1 MKIRNIPFGYT
12 MENGKILLHPT
23 ESQAVQEIFSDYLDG
38 QSLLKIAESL
48 NERQV
53 EYLPEVAGWNKAR
66 LKRIIED
73 KRYIGSD
80 SYPSII
86 EQRIYEKAQA
96 VRASRNTQ
104 KSLDRTA
111 DIFKLQLPV
120 LCEKCGASMYRKHDG
135 RTTFGEKWV
144 CKDCGAVIKI
154 SDEAFLSAITECINT
169 LIAKPS
175 LLQSEPI
182 PDEPPVEVIRLKNEI
197 GRMLDSPTIEKEPLK
212 NRIFEYA
219 SLLYENLDTTQRIT
233 EMIRAT
239 LQRTR
244 PLSCYNGELTAEIAA
259 AITLHADKTVS
270 LTLKNGQQIR
280 KERTDGSSITETG
293 AHHRPDHT
301 AGECAQHTEHYQAGS
316 RLLPR
321 IHQAGRTAQQL

>member
-1 MKIRNIPFGYT
+1 MKTRNIPFGYT
-12 MENGKILLHPT
+12 MENGKIIFHPT
-23 ESQAVQEIFSDYLDG
+23 ESQAVQDIFSDYLDG
-38 QSLLKIAESL
+38 QSLLKIAQRL

-80 SYPSII
+80 GYPPII
-86 EQRIYEKAQA
+86 EQSIYNKAQA

-120 LCEKCGASMYRKHDG
+120 LCEKCGEPMQRKHDS
-135 RTTFGEKWV
+135 RTTYQEKWV
-144 CKDCGAVIKI
+144 CKSCDKVIKI
-154 SDEAFLSAITECINT
+154 SDDAFLSAITECINY
-169 LIAKPS
+169 LIAKPNI
-175 LLQSEPI
+175 LQGDPT
-182 PDEPPVEVIRLKNEI
+182 PTEPPVEVIRLKNEI
-197 GRMLDSPTIEKEPLK
+197 GRMLDSPAIEKEPLK

-219 SLLYENLDTTQRIT
+219 SLVYETLDTTQRIT

-239 LQRTR
+239 LQRTG
-244 PLSCYNGELTAEIAA
+244 PISCHNGELTAKIAA
-259 AITLHADKTVS
+259 AIILHADKTVS

-280 KERTDGSSITETG
+280 KEKNDATDSTHIAKEST
-293 AHHRPDHT
+293 HHCSDYT
-301 AGECAQHTEHYQAGS
+301 AGECAQHTKHYQTGS
-316 RLLPR
+316 RLLPSVY
-321 IHQAGRTAQQL
+321 QTGRTA

>member
-12 MENGKILLHPT
+12 MENGKIICHPT
-23 ESQAVQEIFSDYLDG
+23 ESQVVQDIFSDYLDG

-80 SYPSII
+80 SYPPII
-86 EQRIYEKAQA
+86 ERSIYEKTQA
-96 VRASRNTQ
+96 VRVSRNTQ
-104 KSLDRTA
+104 KNLDRTA
-111 DIFKLQLPV
+111 DIFKMQLPV
-120 LCEKCGASMYRKHDG
+120 LCEKCGEPMQRKHDG
-135 RTTFGEKWV
+135 RTTYQEKWV
-144 CKDCGAVIKI
+144 CKGCGEVIKI
-154 SDEAFLSAITECINT
+154 SDDAFLSAITECINF

-175 LLQSEPI
+175 ILHSEPT
-182 PDEPPVEVIRLKNEI
+182 PHKPPMEVIRLKKEI
-197 GRMLDSPTIEKEPLK
+197 GRMLDSPAIEKEPLK

-219 SLLYENLDTTQRIT
+219 SLLYEQLDTTERIT
-233 EMIRAT
+233 ERIRAT

-244 PLSCYNGELTAEIAA
+244 PLSCYNEELTVEIAA

-280 KERTDGSSITETG
+280 KEKSDGSSITETG
-293 AHHRPDHT
+293 AHHCPDHT

-321 IHQAGRTAQQL
+321 IHQAG

>member
-1 MKIRNIPFGYT
+1 MKTRNIPFGYR
-12 MENGKILLHPT
+12 MENGKIVLHTT
-23 ESQAVQEIFSDYLDG
+23 ESQAVKDIFSDYLGG
-38 QSLLKIAESL
+38 QSLLKIAQSL

-53 EYLPEVAGWNKAR
+53 EYLPGTTGWNKAR

-73 KRYIGSD
+73 KRYIGG

-86 EQRIYEKAQA
+86 EQSIYDKAQA

-111 DIFKLQLPV
+111 DIFRLQLPV
-120 LCEKCGASMYRKHDG
+120 LCEKCGEPMQRRHDS

-144 CKDCGAVIKI
+144 CKSCGEVIKI
-154 SDEAFLSAITECINT
+154 SDDVFLSAITECINY
-169 LIAKPS
+169 LIAKPNI
-175 LLQSEPI
+175 LQGDPT
-182 PDEPPVEVIRLKNEI
+182 PTEPPVEVIRLKNEI
-197 GRMLDSPTIEKEPLK
+197 GQMLDSPAIEKEPLK

-219 SLLYENLDTTQRIT
+219 SLVYETLDTTQRIT

-244 PLSCYNGELTAEIAA
+244 SLSYYDGELTMKIAS

-270 LTLKNGQQIR
+270 LTLKNGQRIR
-280 KERTDGSSITETG
+280 KEKNDATDSTHIAKEST
-293 AHHRPDHT
+293 HHCSDYT
-301 AGECAQHTEHYQAGS
+301 AGECAQHTKHYQTGS
-316 RLLPR
+316 RLLPG
-321 IHQAGRTAQQL
+321 IHQAGRTA

>member
-12 MENGKILLHPT
+12 MENGKIIFHPT
-23 ESQAVQEIFSDYLDG
+23 ESQAVQDIFSDYLDG
-38 QSLLKIAESL
+38 QSLLKIAKSL
-48 NERQV
+48 NEQQV

-80 SYPSII
+80 GYPPII
-86 EQRIYEKAQA
+86 EQGVYDKAQA

-104 KSLDRTA
+104 KNLDRTA
-111 DIFKLQLPV
+111 DIFKMQLPV
-120 LCEKCGASMYRKHDG
+120 LCEECGASMYRKHDS
-135 RTTFGEKWV
+135 RTTFGEKWA
-144 CKDCGAVIKI
+144 CKTCGEVIKI
-154 SDEAFLSAITECINT
+154 SDDAFLSAITECINY

-175 LLQSEPI
+175 ILQYDPT

-219 SLLYENLDTTQRIT
+219 SLLYVNLDTAQRIT
-233 EMIRAT
+233 EIIRAT

-244 PLSCYNGELTAEIAA
+244 SLSCYNGELTAEIAST
-259 AITLHADKTVS
+259 ITLHADKTVS

-280 KERTDGSSITETG
+280 KEKTDATDSADTAKES

-316 RLLPR
+316 RLLPS
-321 IHQAGRTAQQL
+321 IH

>member
-12 MENGKILLHPT
+12 MENGKIIIYPT
-23 ESQAVQEIFSDYLDG
+23 ESQTVQEIFSDYLDG

-48 NERQV
+48 NERHV
-53 EYLPEVAGWNKAR
+53 EYLPETTGWNKAR

-80 SYPSII
+80 SYPPII
-86 EQRIYEKAQA
+86 EQKIYDKAQA

-120 LCEKCGASMYRKHDG
+120 FCEKCGEPMQRKHDS
-135 RTTFGEKWV
+135 RTAYGEKWV
-144 CKDCGAVIKI
+144 CKSCGEVIKV
-154 SDEAFLSAITECINT
+154 SDNAFLSAITECINH

-175 LLQSEPI
+175 LLQSEPT
-182 PDEPPVEVIRLKNEI
+182 PDEPPVEVVRLKNEI
-197 GRMLDSPTIEKEPLK
+197 GRMLDSSAIEKETLK

-219 SLLYENLDTTQRIT
+219 SLLYENLDTTERIT

-244 PLSCYNGELTAEIAA
+244 SLSCYNGELTAEISA

-280 KERTDGSSITETG
+280 KEKSDGSSITETG

-301 AGECAQHTEHYQAGS
+301 AGECA
-316 RLLPR
+316 
-321 IHQAGRTAQQL
+321 

>member
-12 MENGKILLHPT
+12 MENGKIIFHPT
-23 ESQAVQEIFSDYLDG
+23 ESQAVQDIFSDYLDG
-38 QSLLKIAESL
+38 QSLLKIAQSL
-48 NERQV
+48 NEQQV
-53 EYLPEVAGWNKAR
+53 EYLSEVAGWNKAR

-73 KRYIGSD
+73 KRYIGSNG
-80 SYPSII
+80 YPSII
-86 EQRIYEKAQA
+86 EQSIYDKAQA

-120 LCEKCGASMYRKHDG
+120 LCEKCGEPMQRKHDS
-135 RTTFGEKWV
+135 RTTYQEKWV
-144 CKDCGAVIKI
+144 CKTCGGVIKI
-154 SDEAFLSAITECINT
+154 SDKDFLSAITECVNY
-169 LIAKPS
+169 LIAE
-175 LLQSEPI
+175 LGILQSDPASEEPH
-182 PDEPPVEVIRLKNEI
+182 VEVIRLKNEI
-197 GRMLDSPTIEKEPLK
+197 GRLLDSLSIEKETLK

-219 SLLYENLDTTQRIT
+219 SLVYETLDTTQRIT

-244 PLSCYNGELTAEIAA
+244 SLSCYNGELTAKIAS

-280 KERTDGSSITETG
+280 KEKNDATDSTHIAKEST
-293 AHHRPDHT
+293 HHCSDYT
-301 AGECAQHTEHYQAGS
+301 AGECAQHTKHYQTGS
-316 RLLPR
+316 RLLPSL
-321 IHQAGRTAQQL
+321 HQAGRTA

>member
-1 MKIRNIPFGYT
+1 MKTRNIPFGYT
-12 MENGKILLHPT
+12 MENGKIIFHPT
-23 ESQAVQEIFSDYLDG
+23 ESQAVQDIFSDYLDG
-38 QSLLKIAESL
+38 QSLLKIAQRL

-80 SYPSII
+80 GYPPII
-86 EQRIYEKAQA
+86 EQSIYNKAQA

-120 LCEKCGASMYRKHDG
+120 LCEKCGELMQRKHDS
-135 RTTFGEKWV
+135 RTTYQEKWV
-144 CKDCGAVIKI
+144 CKSCDEVIKI
-154 SDEAFLSAITECINT
+154 SDDAFLSAITECINYV
-169 LIAKPS
+169 IA
-175 LLQSEPI
+175 EPGI
-182 PDEPPVEVIRLKNEI
+182 LHYDPAAVDPPVEVIRLKNEI
-197 GRMLDSPTIEKEPLK
+197 GRQLDSPAIEKEPLK

-219 SLLYENLDTTQRIT
+219 SLVYETLDTTQRIT

-244 PLSCYNGELTAEIAA
+244 SLSCYDGELTAKIAS
-259 AITLHADKTVS
+259 AITLHADKAVS

-280 KERTDGSSITETG
+280 KEKNDATDSTHIAKEST
-293 AHHRPDHT
+293 HHCSDYT
-301 AGECAQHTEHYQAGS
+301 AGECAQHTKHYQTGS
-316 RLLPR
+316 RLLPSV
-321 IHQAGRTAQQL
+321 HQAGRTA

>member
-12 MENGKILLHPT
+12 MENGKIICHPT
-23 ESQAVQEIFSDYLDG
+23 ESQAVQNIFSDYLDG

-53 EYLPEVAGWNKAR
+53 EYLPETTGWNKAR

-80 SYPSII
+80 SYPPII
-86 EQRIYEKAQA
+86 EQSAYNKAQA

-104 KSLDRTA
+104 KDLDRTA
-111 DIFKLQLPV
+111 GIFKLQLPV
-120 LCEKCGASMYRKHDG
+120 LCEKCGASMYRKHDT

-144 CKDCGAVIKI
+144 CKGCSEVIKI
-154 SDEAFLSAITECINT
+154 SDKDFLSAITECINY
-169 LIAKPS
+169 LIAKPTIV
-175 LLQSEPI
+175 QSEPT
-182 PDEPPVEVIRLKNEI
+182 PAEPPAEVIRLKNEI
-197 GRMLDSPTIEKEPLK
+197 GRMLDSSVIEKEPLK

-219 SLLYENLDTTQRIT
+219 SLVYESLDTTERIT

-244 PLSCYNGELTAEIAA
+244 SLSCYNGELTAEIAA
-259 AITLHADKTVS
+259 AITLHADKMVS

-280 KERTDGSSITETG
+280 KEKSDGSSITETG
-293 AHHRPDHT
+293 AHHRPDYT
-301 AGECAQHTEHYQAGS
+301 ACECAQHTEHYQAGS

-321 IHQAGRTAQQL
+321 IHQAG

>member
-12 MENGKILLHPT
+12 MENGKIICHPT
-23 ESQAVQEIFSDYLDG
+23 ESQAVQDIFSDYLDG

-80 SYPSII
+80 SYPPII
-86 EQRIYEKAQA
+86 DQKIYDKAQA

-104 KSLDRTA
+104 KNLDRTA
-111 DIFKLQLPV
+111 DIFKMQLPV
-120 LCEKCGASMYRKHDG
+120 LCEKCGEPMQRKHDS

-144 CKDCGAVIKI
+144 CKGCGAVIKI
-154 SDEAFLSAITECINT
+154 SDDAFLSAITECINH
-169 LIAKPS
+169 LIAKS
-175 LLQSEPI
+175 SILQYDPTPNEA
-182 PDEPPVEVIRLKNEI
+182 PVEVIRLKNEI
-197 GRMLDSPTIEKEPLK
+197 GRMLDSPAIEKEPLK

-219 SLLYENLDTTQRIT
+219 SLVYENLDTTERIT

-259 AITLHADKTVS
+259 AITLHADKMVS

-280 KERTDGSSITETG
+280 KEKSDGSSITETG
-293 AHHRPDHT
+293 AHHCPDYT
-301 AGECAQHTEHYQAGS
+301 AGECAQRAEHYQAGS

>member
-12 MENGKILLHPT
+12 MENGKIIFHST
-23 ESQAVQEIFSDYLDG
+23 ESQAVQNIFSDYLDG

-53 EYLPEVAGWNKAR
+53 EYLPKTTGWNKAR

-80 SYPSII
+80 SYPPII
-86 EQRIYEKAQA
+86 KQRIYEKAQA

-111 DIFKLQLPV
+111 DIFKLQFPV
-120 LCEKCGASMYRKHDG
+120 LCEKCGEPMQRKHDG

-144 CKDCGAVIKI
+144 CKGCGAVIKI
-154 SDEAFLSAITECINT
+154 SDNDFLSAITECINF
-169 LIAKPS
+169 LLAKPS
-175 LLQSEPI
+175 ILQSEPI

-197 GRMLDSPTIEKEPLK
+197 GRMLDSPAIEKEPLK

-219 SLLYENLDTTQRIT
+219 SLLYENLDTTERIT
-233 EMIRAT
+233 EMIRET

-244 PLSCYNGELTAEIAA
+244 SLSCYNGELTAEIAA

-280 KERTDGSSITETG
+280 KERTDGSNITETG
-293 AHHRPDHT
+293 AHHHSDHT
-301 AGECAQHTEHYQAGS
+301 AGECA
-316 RLLPR
+316 
-321 IHQAGRTAQQL
+321 

>member
-1 MKIRNIPFGYT
+1 MKTRNIPFGYT
-12 MENGKILLHPT
+12 MENGKIIFHPT
-23 ESQAVQEIFSDYLDG
+23 ESQAVQDIFSDYLDG
-38 QSLLKIAESL
+38 QSLLKIAQSL

-53 EYLPEVAGWNKAR
+53 EYLSGTTGWNKAR

-80 SYPSII
+80 SYPPII
-86 EQRIYEKAQA
+86 EQSVYDKAQA
-96 VRASRNTQ
+96 IRASRNTQ

-120 LCEKCGASMYRKHDG
+120 LCEKCGEPMQRKHDS
-135 RTTFGEKWV
+135 RTTYQEKWV
-144 CKDCGAVIKI
+144 CKTCGGVIKI
-154 SDEAFLSAITECINT
+154 SDDALLSAITECINY

-175 LLQSEPI
+175 ILQSEPA
-182 PDEPPVEVIRLKNEI
+182 PTEPPVEVIRLKNEI
-197 GRMLDSPTIEKEPLK
+197 GRLLDSLSIEKEPLK

-219 SLLYENLDTTQRIT
+219 SLVYESLDITQRIT

-244 PLSCYNGELTAEIAA
+244 SLSCYNGELTAKIAT
-259 AITLHADKTVS
+259 AITLHADKAVS

-280 KERTDGSSITETG
+280 KEKNDATDSTHTAKEST
-293 AHHRPDHT
+293 HHCSDYT
-301 AGECAQHTEHYQAGS
+301 AGECAQHTKHYQTGS
-316 RLLPR
+316 RLLPSV
-321 IHQAGRTAQQL
+321 HQAGRTA

>member
-1 MKIRNIPFGYT
+1 MKANEEHARRFVSADCRQSS
-12 MENGKILLHPT
+12 LA
-23 ESQAVQEIFSDYLDG
+23 ESQAVQDIFSDYLDG

-53 EYLPEVAGWNKAR
+53 EYLPETTGWNKAR

-80 SYPSII
+80 SYPPII
-86 EQRIYEKAQA
+86 KQSIYEKAQA

-120 LCEKCGASMYRKHDG
+120 FCEKCGKPMYRKHDS
-135 RTTFGEKWV
+135 RTTYGEKWV
-144 CKDCGAVIKI
+144 CKSCGEVIKV
-154 SDEAFLSAITECINT
+154 SDDAFLSAITECINH

-175 LLQSEPI
+175 ILHYDPT

-197 GRMLDSPTIEKEPLK
+197 GRLLDSPTIEKEPLK

-219 SLLYENLDTTQRIT
+219 SLLYENLDTTERIT

-244 PLSCYNGELTAEIAA
+244 SLSCYNGELTAEIAA

-280 KERTDGSSITETG
+280 KEKTDGSSITETG
-293 AHHRPDHT
+293 AHHRSDHT
-301 AGECAQHTEHYQAGS
+301 AGECTQRTEHYQAGS